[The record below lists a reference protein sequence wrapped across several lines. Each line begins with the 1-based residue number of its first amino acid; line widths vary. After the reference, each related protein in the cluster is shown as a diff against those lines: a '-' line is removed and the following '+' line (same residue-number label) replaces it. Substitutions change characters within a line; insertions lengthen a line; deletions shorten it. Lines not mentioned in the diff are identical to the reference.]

1 MSLKSQAECD
11 FCGEPVTVSTTS
23 PALSV
28 LVGSRDVP
36 ASQYER
42 IDVCAGCQNR
52 TISDLAK
59 YRDAAR
65 ATTYGETP

>member
-1 MSLKSQAECD
+1 MALKSQIECD
-11 FCGEPVTVSTTS
+11 FCGEPLITSSAS

-28 LVGSRDVP
+28 FVGCRDVP
-36 ASQYER
+36 QSQYER
-42 IDVCAGCQNR
+42 IDVCPGCQNR